1 MHTPSHQVP
10 RQATHVRRIALLL
23 GIFAGV
29 AIHEAQADPTPE
41 TSVKTACPK
50 IEAEL
55 SEALS
60 LSQARHRDEG
70 TTLVSFR
77 LQGTVIDEIRQ
88 RGGPAVYRGDLRRA
102 VRRLSCN
109 NGGLDKTYVMQVAFV
124 ESPASAATT
133 AQTGTG
139 AQTSAGGL
147 ATMRVTQ
154 VDEAIAQ
161 RFVVARD

>member
-1 MHTPSHQVP
+1 MHSASHQVP
-10 RQATHVRRIALLL
+10 RQATPARCIALLIGL
-23 GIFAGV
+23 CAGV
-29 AIHEAQADPTPE
+29 ALNAAQAEPTPE
-41 TSVKTACPK
+41 TKVKTACPK

-77 LQGTVIDEIRQ
+77 LHGTVIDEIRQ
-88 RGGPAVYRGDLRRA
+88 RGGPAVYRGELRRA

-124 ESPASAATT
+124 ESPSSAATT

-147 ATMRVTQ
+147 ATMRITQ
-154 VDEAIAQ
+154 VDEALAQ